1 MPATPYDAIADWYDA
16 YLRQNPLYEE
26 VILPGMLALA
36 GDVAGQEVCDLA
48 CGQGFIA
55 RALARRGARVTGA
68 DLSEQLL
75 ALAQR
80 YEADEPLGIRYTL
93 TDAQDGA
100 SLASA
105 TFDGVTCGMA
115 LMPIPDLRATF
126 QTVRRIVRPGG
137 WFVFS
142 ITHPCYQ
149 TPRSRWVTRADGAP
163 AREVS
168 GYFDERFWTSANSA
182 GVRGQVG
189 EYHRTLA
196 TYLNT
201 LVEAHLA
208 LERLE
213 EPQAT
218 GRSAQAV
225 PGAREAPSILIVR
238 ARAT

>member
-1 MPATPYDAIADWYDA
+1 MPATPYDAIVDWYDA
-16 YLRQNPLYEE
+16 YLRQNPLYED

-36 GDVAGQEVCDLA
+36 GDVADQEVCDLA

-55 RALARRGARVTGA
+55 RALAQRGARVTGA
-68 DLSEQLL
+68 DISEKML
-75 ALAQR
+75 ALARR
-80 YEADEPLGIRYTL
+80 YEADEPLSVHYTL
-93 TDAQDGA
+93 TDAQVGA
-100 SLASA
+100 ALGSA
-105 TFDGVTCGMA
+105 AFDGVTCGMA

-126 QTVRRIVRPGG
+126 QTVRRIMRPGG

-149 TPRSRWVTRADGAP
+149 TPRSRWVTREDGAP

-201 LVEAHLA
+201 LVEAGLA
-208 LERLE
+208 LERLD

-218 GRSAQAV
+218 RRSAQVV
-225 PGAREAPSILIVR
+225 PGAREVPSILIAR
-238 ARAT
+238 ARAV

>member
-1 MPATPYDAIADWYDA
+1 MSATPYDSIADWYDA

-36 GDVAGQEVCDLA
+36 GDIDGQMVCDLA

-55 RALARRGARVTGA
+55 RALARRGAQVTGT
-68 DLSEQLL
+68 DVSEKLL

-80 YEADEPLGIRYTL
+80 YEANEPLGVHYAL
-93 TDAQDGA
+93 ADAQDGA
-100 SLASA
+100 GLGTAA
-105 TFDGVTCGMA
+105 FDGVTCGMA
-115 LMPIPDLRATF
+115 LMPIPDLRAAL
-126 QTVRRIVRPGG
+126 QTARRILKSGG

-149 TPRSRWVTRADGAP
+149 TPSSRWVTREDGAP

-168 GYFDERFWTSANSA
+168 GYFDERFWTSANSS

-201 LVEAHLA
+201 LVEVGLA
-208 LERLE
+208 LERLA

-218 GRSAQAV
+218 GRSVQAV

-238 ARAT
+238 ARAV